1 MVTIESEIPWEQI
14 EDGLRQVPL
23 LNKRDV
29 FPYAGAA
36 IELREIPYS
45 EVRTTSLYVARNLL
59 AVQEAIAEDIA
70 EEGHHPLRM
79 ESGLILGSVIDGEQ
93 KLTGFIP
100 PIVEE
105 TDEEGMYVLDG
116 SHRTNLGR
124 WTGRTAFNA
133 IHISGIREDCPAY
146 AYPNEWTE
154 VVHYDEVPKEPS
166 LRKNYRE
173 PGVLY
178 GLYRDF
184 GALNGS
190 QPRYPDQ
197 AGL

>member
-1 MVTIESEIPWEQI
+1 MVTIESETSWEQI
-14 EDGLRQVPL
+14 EAGIRQVPL
-23 LNKRDV
+23 LNRRDV
-29 FPYAGAA
+29 FPYADAT
-36 IELREIPYS
+36 ITLKEIPYS
-45 EVRTTSLYVARNLL
+45 EVRTTSLYVANNLL
-59 AVQEAIAEDIA
+59 AVQEAIAKDIA
-70 EEGHHPLRM
+70 EECHRPLDM
-79 ESGLILGSVIDGEQ
+79 EGGLILGSVIDGEQ

-124 WTGRTAFNA
+124 WAGRMAFRA

-146 AYPNEWTE
+146 AYPNEWNE
-154 VVHYDEVPKEPS
+154 VVLYDEVPTEPS
-166 LRKNYRE
+166 LRKAYRE
-173 PGVLY
+173 PELLY

-190 QPRYPDQ
+190 QPRYPID
-197 AGL
+197 G